1 MAGFEKLQDE
11 FHAEGISVF
20 AAAVD
25 GAEDTL
31 AVQKELS
38 FPVAYGVTKDDADKL
53 GAWWD
58 ERRGFIQPSEFIL
71 RRDGRVLSA
80 TYSTGPV
87 GRLDAGDALGL
98 VKILVARSKKG
109 PAKREAE

>member
-1 MAGFEKLQDE
+1 MAGFEKLKDE
-11 FHAEGISVF
+11 FAAEGISVF

-25 GAEDTL
+25 SALDTQ
-31 AVQKELS
+31 AVQKDVS
-38 FPVAYGVTKDDADKL
+38 FPVAYEVTQDDAEKL

-58 ERRGFIQPSEFIL
+58 GRRGFIQPSEFIL
-71 RRDGRVLSA
+71 RQDGRVMSA

-98 VKILVARSKKG
+98 VKFFKARSKK
-109 PAKREAE
+109 